1 MESLWVRLSGC
12 RGLAQLPCGPLLH
25 VLHGFSAWGGQSL
38 TRTQF
43 PEVGN
48 PFRTNI
54 FVYLQFLLKCS
65 WVTMLWY
72 FLLYKKVH
80 QLYRNICPLLLSF
93 PPTLTPIPALWVSA
107 ECQAELSGL
116 YSCFPLAIR
125 FTHGTCIYGNAT
137 LSIHPTLSLLPCVHK
152 PILYACVSIPALQIG
167 SSVLFFF
174 FWFLHIYALPDIFNG
189 GWGVEIIEQFNS
201 PLEEGFQVP
210 KCSTLFVIQRILE
223 SCLPSYFSSRKQK
236 PFIWSYC

>member
-1 MESLWVRLSGC
+1 MESLWGRLSGC
-12 RGLAQLPCGPLLH
+12 RGLAQLPSGPLLCG
-25 VLHGFSAWGGQSL
+25 LHGFSAWGGQSL
-38 TRTQF
+38 TKTQF

-48 PFRTNI
+48 PFQTDI

-80 QLYRNICPLLLSF
+80 QLYGNICPLLLSF

-107 ECQAELSGL
+107 ERQAELSGL
-116 YSCFPLAIR
+116 YSRFPLAICCPR
-125 FTHGTCIYGNAT
+125 NLHMWQCYSLN
-137 LSIHPTLSLLPCVHK
+137 SSHPVPPAMCHTPV
-152 PILYACVSIPALQIG
+152 LYACVSIPALKIG
-167 SSVLFFF
+167 SSVPFF

-201 PLEEGFQVP
+201 PLEEVFQVP
-210 KCSTLFVIQRILE
+210 KCSPLFVIQRILE

-236 PFIWSYC
+236 PFIWSCC